1 MANEKAIT
9 TTPSEAELDALAN
22 FAPAFDKPTMF
33 GLEKVAGG
41 QSIGIQRR
49 IALAV
54 LTMSADELTKVS
66 LKDQSTYAEMRKSV
80 EGFKTHAQG
89 MLEAAEAAAI
99 RIAIADI
106 GEPVQSA

>member
-33 GLEKVAGG
+33 SLEKVAGG
-41 QSIGIQRR
+41 QSIGTQRR
-49 IALAV
+49 ATLAV
-54 LTMSADELTKVS
+54 LTMTADELTKVS
-66 LKDQSTYAEMRKSV
+66 LEEQSTYAEMLRAV

-89 MLEAAEAAAI
+89 MLEAAEAAVI
-99 RIAIADI
+99 RMTIADI
-106 GEPVQSA
+106 GEPAQSA